1 MAIFTVLVISIL
13 SLVIVCLSIQ
23 NSKLRNTSRVEKVSH
38 IINQEL
44 FDRLPMSIVVITP
57 SGLVT
62 RINKMILN
70 ELNLS
75 EEDVINKDIRA
86 TIEIIHD
93 KKNVFPDYIEK
104 LNFGEDAITF
114 DTNTFIREPRKNIRF
129 LISGM
134 LKGIYEDGKLS
145 CCILLY
151 RNVLEE
157 RTQKHLMNIAIS
169 KTQIF
174 PWSFD
179 MDRNLMLVDP
189 RYFEYLGLKT
199 KDYTLTMEQFSDLV
213 HPDDRAQLF
222 EALGKQLNGNLFEAP
237 VSYRLHRG
245 DGTWEWFEAQ
255 STYVGQLSDLPFR
268 IIGICTSIQRHKDN
282 ENILNEAL
290 VKAQRSDEL
299 KSAFLANMSHEIR
312 TPLNAVVGFSSIL
325 STTMGDLEEQ
335 EKAEYAALIE
345 KNANLLMMLIS
356 DILDLSKI
364 ESNTMEFNYCN
375 VSLTMLLN
383 DVISAQR
390 INIRNGV
397 ELKVELPSQDL
408 LIRTDPC
415 RLGQVLNNLIN
426 NANKFT
432 EKGYIRVGC
441 RCDNPEVIELFVEDT
456 GRGMSEEVQSHIFE
470 RFYKADSFVQGTGL
484 GLVICRTI
492 MDNLKGSINVT
503 SEEGKGTCF
512 TLELPLSA

>member
-1 MAIFTVLVISIL
+1 
-13 SLVIVCLSIQ
+13 
-23 NSKLRNTSRVEKVSH
+23 
-38 IINQEL
+38 
-44 FDRLPMSIVVITP
+44 
-57 SGLVT
+57 
-62 RINKMILN
+62 
-70 ELNLS
+70 
-75 EEDVINKDIRA
+75 
-86 TIEIIHD
+86 
-93 KKNVFPDYIEK
+93 
-104 LNFGEDAITF
+104 
-114 DTNTFIREPRKNIRF
+114 
-129 LISGM
+129 
-134 LKGIYEDGKLS
+134 
-145 CCILLY
+145 
-151 RNVLEE
+151 
-157 RTQKHLMNIAIS
+157 MNIAIS

-245 DGTWEWFEAQ
+245 DDTWEWFEAQ

-492 MDNLKGSINVT
+492 MDNLKGSIDVT